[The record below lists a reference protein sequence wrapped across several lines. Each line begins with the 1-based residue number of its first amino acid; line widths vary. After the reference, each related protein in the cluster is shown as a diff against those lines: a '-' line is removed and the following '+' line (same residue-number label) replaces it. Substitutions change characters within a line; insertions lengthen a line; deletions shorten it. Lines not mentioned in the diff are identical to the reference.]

1 MVIVDRQALWSTGR
15 SLASGDKLLTCS
27 CLLEVE
33 WLTLIWGIFS
43 SGCPLLLKAI
53 DKIVY
58 CDNLMLV
65 LFSIEFQERRATSRL
80 DGTRFQPKCQSTRP
94 REMKFYEAHVFSLGA
109 PCVESQKYPTLKKSI
124 DLKQESPF
132 VTE

>member
-65 LFSIEFQERRATSRL
+65 LFSIEFQVRKQKKQKPNQKETTTKRRGKWERERTIRSYLIFFRN
-80 DGTRFQPKCQSTRP
+80 
-94 REMKFYEAHVFSLGA
+94 
-109 PCVESQKYPTLKKSI
+109 KKK
-124 DLKQESPF
+124 LHK
-132 VTE
+132 VVNV